1 MQFVLVS
8 LTDGVGED
16 VHAERGVV
24 LMLGECYT
32 RLVESGHLSFSCLY
46 SDTCIDVLPSAEAG
60 GFLPS

>member
-24 LMLGECYT
+24 LMLGEW
-32 RLVESGHLSFSCLY
+32 LGV
-46 SDTCIDVLPSAEAG
+46 D
-60 GFLPS
+60 